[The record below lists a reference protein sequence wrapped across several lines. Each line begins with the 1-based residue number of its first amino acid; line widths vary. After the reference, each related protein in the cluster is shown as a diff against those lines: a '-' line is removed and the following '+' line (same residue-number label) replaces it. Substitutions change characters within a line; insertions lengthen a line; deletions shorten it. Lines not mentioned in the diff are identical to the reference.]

1 MTVGYLGTRMGRYC
15 QLLPHFEL
23 DFFAVDLKR
32 PQGARLRTTA
42 VKLLLVAVVTI
53 KLPGSS

>member
-1 MTVGYLGTRMGRYC
+1 MGRYC

-23 DFFAVDLKR
+23 DFVAVDLKR